1 MRVAIC
7 VLFGVMQAFACLSVI
22 SGVLVDRVGLVPVSI
37 FLTLFTACF
46 TLIVALSIK
55 WWMEIKVN
63 EILDIY

>member
-1 MRVAIC
+1 MKAIC
-7 VLFGVMQAFACLSVI
+7 ILFGVMQVFACLSVVA
-22 SGVLVDRVGLVPVSI
+22 GVLAGGVGLGPVSL
-37 FLTLFTACF
+37 FLTLFTVCF